1 MQSVENISQWNK
13 LDKKSQMVYLTEIKI
28 PTVKRK
34 IRKKETIKRFLDFVN
49 KRVTVALATKSRV
62 Q

>member
-1 MQSVENISQWNK
+1 
-13 LDKKSQMVYLTEIKI
+13 MVYLTEIKI

-49 KRVTVALATKSRV
+49 KRVTVALVTKSRV

>member
-1 MQSVENISQWNK
+1 
-13 LDKKSQMVYLTEIKI
+13 MVYLTEIKI
-28 PTVKRK
+28 PRVKRK

-49 KRVTVALATKSRV
+49 KRVTVALATKSRL